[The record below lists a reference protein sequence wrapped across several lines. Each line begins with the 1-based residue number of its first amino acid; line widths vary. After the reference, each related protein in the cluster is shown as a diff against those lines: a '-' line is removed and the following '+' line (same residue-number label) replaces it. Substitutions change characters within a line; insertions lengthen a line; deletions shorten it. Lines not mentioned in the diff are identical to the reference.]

1 MIRHRLGIKIPF
13 LIKELRQKIQGM
25 PEPMSFVIIE
35 RFGQDPFLILVSC
48 LLSLRTRDTVTLPVS
63 LTLFEHIKT
72 PQDIIDISL
81 TKLEQSIYPVGF
93 YKRKAEQLKK
103 ISALL
108 LTEHGGQVPQT
119 EQQLLALPGVGIKTA
134 NLVLGMAYNI
144 PAICVDI
151 HVHRISNRLGLVDT
165 KTPEQTEQ
173 ALKKVLPQKY
183 WIEWNRLLV
192 MWGQNVCK
200 RTVECKLCNL
210 AQLRRDKGTSSTG
223 KSL

>member
-1 MIRHRLGIKIPF
+1 MIRNRLGTEIPF
-13 LIKELRQKIQGM
+13 LIEELRKKVKEM

-63 LTLFEHIKT
+63 LALFEHTKT
-72 PQDIIDISL
+72 PQDILDISL
-81 TKLEQSIYPVGF
+81 IELEQSIYPVGF

-103 ISALL
+103 ISILL
-108 LTEHGGQVPQT
+108 LTEHGGNVPQT
-119 EQQLLALPGVGIKTA
+119 EKQLLALPGVGIKTA

-173 ALKKVLPQKY
+173 ALKKILPQKY

-200 RTVECKLCNL
+200 RTIDCELCDL
-210 AQLRRDKGTSSTG
+210 AQLRRGKGIF
-223 KSL
+223 